1 MLVKS
6 PKTTS
11 LSVES
16 NHVAT
21 VFKALGSTTRLAILN
36 FLIANPNSNCMK
48 IVEAM
53 PQAQSTVS
61 KHLSEL
67 KTAKIITASLDDSV
81 LMYQINKDFIS
92 LVQNFVSSI
101 DSHLTPVVT
110 LETKPTKTLSSKYRK
125 NIALKEFNYVF
136 KKNLSNQS

>member
-1 MLVKS
+1 MKS

-53 PQAQSTVS
+53 PHAQSTVS

-67 KTAKIITASLDDSV
+67 KTAKIITSSLNESV
-81 LMYQINKDFIS
+81 LMYQINKDFLNTI
-92 LVQNFVSSI
+92 QTFVAAF
-101 DSHLTPVVT
+101 DSHSSPVREIERG
-110 LETKPTKTLSSKYRK
+110 LIKTSHIVKAK
-125 NIALKEFNYVF
+125 NVDLKKFNYVF
-136 KKNLSNQS
+136 EKTQKNQI

>member
-1 MLVKS
+1 MKS

-53 PQAQSTVS
+53 PHAQSTVS

-67 KTAKIITASLDDSV
+67 KTAKIIISTLDESV

-92 LVQNFVSSI
+92 LVQNFVTTI
-101 DSHLTPVVT
+101 DSHLSPPVVIV
-110 LETKPTKTLSSKYRK
+110 EKASVKPNHFVYRK
-125 NIALKEFNYVF
+125 NSALKEFNYVF
-136 KKNLSNQS
+136 KKNERNQI